1 MALPLA
7 LALAPIALQL
17 GTSIFAG
24 SKARRMQKQLLKQNA
39 IEQQQL
45 QAQLQMMTQQNTC
58 MAGGMTNSYLSPMG
72 MGPQN
77 YGPMGPGGL
86 PPGFA

>member
-7 LALAPIALQL
+7 LALAPLALQL

-24 SKARRMQKQLLKQNA
+24 SKARKMRKQMQKQNA
-39 IEQQQL
+39 MATQQMQAELQL
-45 QAQLQMMTQQNTC
+45 MTQQNLAL
-58 MAGGMTNSYLSPMG
+58 AGGMSSNYLSPMG

-86 PPGFA
+86 PPGFN